1 MAMPFIHCIT
11 TFGKELHLVYCVLI
25 PLLKNVFAMFSGVL
39 VTELCQHRFLLCNQD
54 ATQHLFEVAA
64 GLDSLVLGEGQILA
78 QVKQVVK
85 NGQEVPG
92 AGRKIGDLFKHAIIA
107 GKRVRTEINIFNGSV
122 SVNSVVVELA
132 LLKLSEYSSC
142 TTRILVV
149 RAGKMGRL
157 IIFTKVHS
165 EMIIVS
171 DLCFLIDC

>member
-1 MAMPFIHCIT
+1 MT
-11 TFGKELHLVYCVLI
+11 LRKEDPTVLQVKL
-25 PLLKNVFAMFSGVL
+25 PSREEELLKLFPQTSFL
-39 VTELCQHRFLLCNQD
+39 RFLLCNQD

-85 NGQEVPG
+85 NEQEVPG

-107 GKRVRTEINIFNGSV
+107 GKRVRTEINISNGSV

-149 RAGKMGRL
+149 RAGKIGRL

>member
-1 MAMPFIHCIT
+1 MLRRIRKNNFMT
-11 TFGKELHLVYCVLI
+11 LRKEDPTILQVKL
-25 PLLKNVFAMFSGVL
+25 PSREEELLKLFPHTSFL
-39 VTELCQHRFLLCNQD
+39 RFLLCNQD